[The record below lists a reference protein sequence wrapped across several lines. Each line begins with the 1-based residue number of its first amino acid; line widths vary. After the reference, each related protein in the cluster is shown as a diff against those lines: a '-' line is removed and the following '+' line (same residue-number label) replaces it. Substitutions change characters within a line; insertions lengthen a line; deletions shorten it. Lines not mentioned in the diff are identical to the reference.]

1 MIKFI
6 ERWMKSDEDK
16 AVENDGALN
25 TWMDPKDGLP
35 STDREVCVL
44 VLTEERDASGNY
56 ALQRRYRQA
65 RFNPSVGWS
74 MDGPRAAVVFWRDED
89 PVIAQSVKKLI
100 ERV

>member
-16 AVENDGALN
+16 AIEGDGALN

-44 VLTEERDASGNY
+44 VLCEERDGAGNY
-56 ALQRRYRQA
+56 GLQRRYRSA
-65 RFNPSVGWS
+65 RFNPSIGWS
-74 MDGPRAAVVFWRDED
+74 MDGNRAAVIFWRDED
-89 PVIAQSVKKLI
+89 PTVAKTVKQLI
-100 ERV
+100 QAV